1 MRGVNQLAGRLRAV
15 TALLAT
21 AIVVAVTV
29 LAGCTEGR
37 PDVVRTLGPVG
48 AAYWNRAHLLGALP
62 LGGGVRARPI
72 PGATAKSHAVPT
84 GAGLRVGALFE
95 HSDSGNHYCTASVV
109 DSPGQDLLITAAH
122 CIYNGGS
129 YDSDIVFIPDYR
141 NGQEPYGV
149 WTVARLLVP
158 SQWQESANP
167 DYDVGFVVLNSH
179 SGMNI
184 EQILGANKLGF
195 DTGYQYLVH
204 VTGYPNDADAPIS
217 CVNYTS
223 EQSSTQLRFEC
234 SGYTGGTSGSPWVT
248 RFSSRVADRHHRGR
262 DRRLRRGRRHPI
274 GFLQRAV
281 RRARAEP
288 LPAGHHPG
296 DRAHDRA
303 AIPVTRQVLTRP
315 S

>member
-1 MRGVNQLAGRLRAV
+1 MEGRLRAV

-29 LAGCTEGR
+29 LAGCTEAR

-48 AAYWNRAHLLGALP
+48 AAYWNRARLLGALP
-62 LGGGVRARPI
+62 LDGGDRATPT
-72 PGATAKSHAVPT
+72 PGASAKSHAVPT

-122 CIYNGGS
+122 CIYNDGG

-158 SQWQESANP
+158 SPWQESANP
-167 DYDVGFVVLNSH
+167 DYDFGFVVLNSH

-184 EQILGANKLGF
+184 EQILGANQLG
-195 DTGYQYLVH
+195 
-204 VTGYPNDADAPIS
+204 
-217 CVNYTS
+217 
-223 EQSSTQLRFEC
+223 STP
-234 SGYTGGTSGSPWVT
+234 GTSTWCTSPGT
-248 RFSSRVADRHHRGR
+248 RTTPTPRSAVSTTRLSRAAPSCASSA
-262 DRRLRRGRRHPI
+262 
-274 GFLQRAV
+274 
-281 RRARAEP
+281 
-288 LPAGHHPG
+288 
-296 DRAHDRA
+296 A
-303 AIPVTRQVLTRP
+303 AIPAARAAARG
-315 S
+315 